1 MSDLSLAKVVEQ
13 LDAAHRDLARL
24 AVNQAQGFPSAL
36 GVGELLESRPLLLKQ
51 KTVDF
56 LRRMF
61 DSSSNEDI
69 RERSGRALFAC
80 MDLAIEQRTA
90 SLGDMLRF
98 YMEHGRMN
106 IEDEKIPA
114 LQVIPWL
121 QKQDDYHKRD
131 LMRSDCN
138 IFFRKIINPILLG
151 VTDLTVRTVKER
163 FGYPDYARYC
173 EDKKQISFDE
183 WSLKARD
190 FLQETG
196 PAYNARM
203 GAWVEES
210 LGAPFEKIN
219 RYHALRLLNID
230 GYDKFFD
237 QSKFR
242 GLVETTLSKMEFNLF
257 LDPTVVFELD
267 DSPLKGID
275 ALCVGIDVPGEIH
288 VIMKPVG
295 GLLDLET
302 LLHETGH
309 AFFLRNVSPDIALE
323 YRRFYRS
330 SSLDEAFAFLFMELA
345 ENQAWLTRVAGM
357 NQNDAE
363 KLSERCRIKRLCLIR
378 RYIGKFLAEKQYFE
392 KQDLKDSDFY
402 SRGMEDATGF
412 EHEPE
417 GYLMDMESD
426 FYSLDYIMAWSGAFA
441 LQRTLKDLYGDE
453 WFCRPEAGSFLREVA
468 SSGRRPSLP
477 EVVEKFCSTKLT
489 LPNFNHN

>member
-36 GVGELLESRPLLLKQ
+36 GVGELVESRPMLLKQ
-51 KTVDF
+51 STVDF
-56 LRRMF
+56 LRRMS
-61 DSSSNEDI
+61 DNASNEDI

-106 IEDEKIPA
+106 IDDEKIPA

-121 QKQDDYHKRD
+121 QKQDNFHKRD

-163 FGYPDYARYC
+163 FGYTNYARYC
-173 EDKKQISFDE
+173 EDKKLISFDE

-190 FLQETG
+190 FLQET
-196 PAYNARM
+196 AAIYNAQM

-230 GYDKFFD
+230 LYDNFFD
-237 QSKFR
+237 QTKFR
-242 GLVETTLSKMEFNLF
+242 GLVENTLAKMEFNLF
-257 LDPTVVFELD
+257 QDPTVVFELD

-309 AFFLRNVSPDIALE
+309 AVFLSNVSPDIALE

-330 SSLDEAFAFLFMELA
+330 SSLDEAFAFLFMELS
-345 ENQAWLTRVAGM
+345 ENPVWLTQVAGM
-357 NQNDAE
+357 NQNEAE
-363 KLSERCRIKRLCLIR
+363 KLSARCRVKRLCLIR
-378 RYIGKFLAEKQYFE
+378 RYIGKFLAEKDYFE
-392 KQDLKDSDFY
+392 KQDLKNSDFY
-402 SRGMEDATGF
+402 SRGMEEATGF

-417 GYLMDMESD
+417 GYLIDMESD
-426 FYSLDYIMAWSGAFA
+426 FYSLDYILAWSGAFS
-441 LQRTLKDLYGDE
+441 LQRTLTDLYGDE
-453 WFCRPEAGSFLREVA
+453 WFSRPAAGSFLREVA
-468 SSGRRPSLP
+468 STGRRPSLS

-489 LPNFNHN
+489 LPDFNHN

>member
-61 DSSSNEDI
+61 DRASNEDI
-69 RERSGRALFAC
+69 RDRSGRALFAC

-90 SLGDMLRF
+90 SLGDMLKF

-106 IEDEKIPA
+106 IDDEKIPA
-114 LQVIPWL
+114 LQVIHWL
-121 QKQDDYHKRD
+121 QKQDNFQKRN
-131 LMRSDCN
+131 LMRSDCT
-138 IFFRKIINPILLG
+138 IFFKKIINPILLG
-151 VTDLTVRTVKER
+151 VTDLTVRTVKEK
-163 FGYPDYARYC
+163 FGYAHYAQYC
-173 EDKKQISFDE
+173 EDKKQISFDD
-183 WSLKARD
+183 WSLKARV
-190 FLQETG
+190 FLRDTQS
-196 PAYNARM
+196 AYNAQM

-210 LGAPFEKIN
+210 LGVPFKNIN
-219 RYHALRLLNID
+219 RYHAFRLLNID
-230 GYDKFFD
+230 RYDDFFN
-237 QSKFR
+237 QSRFL
-242 GLVETTLSKMEFNLF
+242 GLVQTTLQKLGLELF
-257 LDPTVVFELD
+257 KDPNVVFELE
-267 DSPLKGID
+267 DSPLKNFD
-275 ALCVGIDVPGEIH
+275 ALCVGIDVPGDIH

-309 AFFLRNVSPDIALE
+309 AVFLRNVSPDVALE

-345 ENQAWLTRVAGM
+345 ENPVWLTRIAGM
-357 NQNDAE
+357 NENDAE
-363 KLSERCRIKRLCLIR
+363 KLSSRCRIKRLCLIR

-392 KQDLKDSDFY
+392 KQDLKDSALY
-402 SRGMEDATGF
+402 SLGMEEATGF

-417 GYLMDMESD
+417 GYLIDMESD
-426 FYSLDYIMAWSGAFA
+426 FYSLDYVLAWSGASV
-441 LQRTLKDLYGDE
+441 LKRTLTDLYGEE
-453 WFCRPEAGSFLREVA
+453 WFSQTQAGTFLREV
-468 SSGRRPSLP
+468 SSEGRKPSLS

-489 LPNFNHN
+489 LPDFNNN